1 MARTARALVAA
12 IFGRPLAD
20 LSSLLFGNGV
30 KAILALLAAGHNVSG
45 VELTGDTTAV
55 GLAAFAAEQVEGAL
69 HHRMGALEP
78 TQSVGQG
85 GVGTPELLAQAGKFK
100 AQSASTIS
108 YTIQIASIK
117 VNKMQEIRSVAI
129 AFEKP
134 APFTSFRAPF
144 PHCLN
149 RRERKR
155 GKYDFHRPGARSF
168 TGAIDWARANS

>member
-1 MARTARALVAA
+1 
-12 IFGRPLAD
+12 
-20 LSSLLFGNGV
+20 
-30 KAILALLAAGHNVSG
+30 
-45 VELTGDTTAV
+45 
-55 GLAAFAAEQVEGAL
+55 
-69 HHRMGALEP
+69 MGALEP

-85 GVGTPELLAQAGKFK
+85 GVGTPELLAQARKFK

-149 RRERKR
+149 RSLVFRWIAQGYRQSRNWVKRPAATRRGAVFGER
-155 GKYDFHRPGARSF
+155 GLG
-168 TGAIDWARANS
+168 N